1 MNETLK
7 IINSRRSTRA
17 FSDRSLSNEEKE
29 MIYQAAFRAPTAG
42 NMMLY
47 SIIEVEDQ
55 ALKEKLVET
64 CDNQPFIAKSPFV
77 LVFLADYQ
85 RWWDYYQVSGAQ
97 EKAQELKRPARQPQV
112 GDLML
117 ACCDALIAAQNAV
130 IAAESLG
137 IHSCY
142 IGDIMENYEIHR
154 DLFNLPKYTFP
165 IAMLCF
171 GFPKHEKIKSELT
184 PRFQPEFIVFKNQY
198 QRLDQEK
205 FGQMY
210 AHLEEKFK
218 KIDPPPNGAENVG
231 QHNYLRKFTAEFSF
245 EMSRSVAAMLKNWSD
260 E

>member
-1 MNETLK
+1 MNETLQ

-17 FSDRSLSNEEKE
+17 FSNRSLSNEEKE

-97 EKAQELKRPARQPQV
+97 VKAMELKRPSRQPQV

-117 ACCDALIAAQNAV
+117 ACCDALIAAQNSV
-130 IAAESLG
+130 IAAEFLG

-171 GFPKHEKIKSELT
+171 GFPKLEKINPELT
-184 PRFQPEFIVFKNQY
+184 PRFQPQFIVYKNQY
-198 QRLDQEK
+198 HRLDQEM
-205 FGQMY
+205 FLQMY

-218 KIDPPPNGAENVG
+218 KMDPPSTGAENVG
-231 QHNYLRKFTAEFSF
+231 QHNYLRKFAAEFSF
-245 EMSRSVAAMLKNWSD
+245 EMSRSVAAMLKNWTD